1 MITYEVKVYSNGT
14 KYWYLNDKL
23 HREDGPACEYPNGD
37 KLWYLNDKL
46 HREDGPAFEH
56 ASGAKFWYL
65 DGKELTE
72 SEFNERMNPVKE
84 YSVADLEKI
93 LGYRVKVVK

>member
-23 HREDGPACEYPNGD
+23 HREDGPAIEWAGGD
-37 KLWYLNDKL
+37 K
-46 HREDGPAFEH
+46 R
-56 ASGAKFWYL
+56 WYL

-72 SEFNERMNPVKE
+72 AEFNEQMNSVKE

-93 LGYRVKVVK
+93 LGHRVKVVK